1 MKNIAFLTSDAAK
14 ARHWRTSSVLL
25 LLASLTAG
33 CAASQKLTPEPSVE
47 LANLTVSQAQNSPL
61 TAPQTVRWGGTIIGV
76 TNTADNKTHV
86 EIVSRPLLKTGRPIN
101 DDSSDGRFVA
111 EFDEFLDP
119 QIYTAGRELSV
130 IGTVNDILEG
140 SIGDMSYSFPRLVV
154 SDFRYWAVRPQ
165 HRDHP
170 HSTFHN
176 HRYHND
182 PFWHDRY
189 YRGGVFGRF
198 ILHP

>member
-1 MKNIAFLTSDAAK
+1 MA
-14 ARHWRTSSVLL
+14 
-25 LLASLTAG
+25 
-33 CAASQKLTPEPSVE
+33 
-47 LANLTVSQAQNSPL
+47 
-61 TAPQTVRWGGTIIGV
+61 
-76 TNTADNKTHV
+76 
-86 EIVSRPLLKTGRPIN
+86 
-101 DDSSDGRFVA
+101 A

-165 HRDHP
+165 YRDHP

-189 YRGGVFGRF
+189 YRGGVFGRVFGRF